1 MKKCVVLAISIIILL
16 VSAVPV
22 CAATNARPMCSH
34 DRSHVRTVRAIIFR
48 AERVP
53 GRLTDCPE
61 LWHKRY
67 VILNRAITTDG
78 NIRLFYTSY
87 RKKSIKQRQWSVVL
101 LKIHDNYTKNVTDDE
116 VVGIVA

>member
-1 MKKCVVLAISIIILL
+1 MKKFTVLAIAVIILI

-22 CAATNARPMCSH
+22 CAATNSRPMCSH
-34 DRSHVRTVRAIIFR
+34 DKKHVRVEQAIIFK

-78 NIRLFYTSY
+78 NIWLFYTKY
-87 RKKSIKQRQWSVVL
+87 NRKSLRNRRWKAVM
-101 LKIHDNYTKNVTDDE
+101 LKIHDNYTRTITDDE
-116 VVGIVA
+116 VVDVIE